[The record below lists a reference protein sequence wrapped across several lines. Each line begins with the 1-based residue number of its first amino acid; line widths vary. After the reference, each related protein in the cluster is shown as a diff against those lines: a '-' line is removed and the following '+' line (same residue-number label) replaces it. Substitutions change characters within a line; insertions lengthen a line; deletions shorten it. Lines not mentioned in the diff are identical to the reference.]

1 MNPVCSS
8 SIQNTRPHFLNE
20 QFAWIGGFNADFQ
33 KAKATYWTYNCPDN
47 AVKDMLCPEIDLQ
60 QHTFISPMF
69 LSISTLVSL
78 LLFFTTGII
87 VSLRRHF
94 TTAWIL
100 LSSLFFVCY
109 FTIQQRIIHA
119 TSLHSCRFNVYLYL
133 SLFLFLQV
141 QFSILHFMAL
151 LKSANYTHQ
160 PSSFLNLGCWV
171 GFSQTW
177 REIEICHSLMSF
189 EFIKL
194 VKGHVNFTSSTVFQ
208 SMPTNAWKR

>member
-1 MNPVCSS
+1 MSRN
-8 SIQNTRPHFLNE
+8 L
-20 QFAWIGGFNADFQ
+20 FATTHIYFTNVSFNLYA
-33 KAKATYWTYNCPDN
+33 C
-47 AVKDMLCPEIDLQ
+47 
-60 QHTFISPMF
+60 
-69 LSISTLVSL
+69 
-78 LLFFTTGII
+78 FFVVVFFSTGIT

-94 TTAWIL
+94 ATAWIL

-119 TSLHSCRFNVYLYL
+119 TSLHCCRFNVYLYL

-160 PSSFLNLGCWV
+160 PSSLLNLGCWV

-189 EFIKL
+189 EFINL